1 MSSTNPGLSVDIP
14 PITPSA
20 DPLSPIRLII
30 MASGSGTTFT
40 AIHRA
45 IREKIINAEI
55 VCLVSNKDECGAL
68 SYAKENDVKCV
79 SLPWS
84 PSKSY
89 SYTREEYDT
98 LLANEIHQHPHDLI
112 VLAGWMHVLGKSFTS
127 VFKNTINLHPAL
139 PGSFKGADCIE
150 KAYNAFKTGSIK
162 ETGSMVHYVTDDL
175 DRGEVVDSIRVP
187 IYSTDTLSN
196 VTDRVKSHE
205 KGLVI
210 GAIQKIIKKRNSS
223 HIDDMTRQVYRG
235 KVRNVYDIGFDCL
248 LLEATDRASA
258 FDRHICE
265 VPHKGHLLNDMSAW
279 WFNKTS
285 DIVPNHHLYSAGKYT
300 IVKKCI
306 PFKIEVVVRGY
317 ITGSTSTSLWTHYK
331 NGSRNYCGNVLPEGL
346 IQHQKLECPIL
357 TPTTKD
363 VEDKPISPDDIVA
376 EGYMTKADRDYVFDR
391 AMKLF
396 EYGQRVADA
405 AGLILVD
412 TKYEFGQTSDGQI
425 VLIDELHTCD
435 SSRYWVRDSY
445 AQRMEERK
453 SPEKL
458 DKDQIR
464 DWVKSQCDPYKEEIP
479 TVPEDVIKKV
489 SECYQKYFDMLT
501 QSAHEYHPNV
511 TAQEV
516 TRGYFEKVHD
526 NICVIL
532 SGSVKDEKHVT
543 KLGNELKKQG
553 IYSLSYVSSAHKN
566 TREVLGILDEYN
578 SYKDN
583 YAAAA
588 RRKIVWITV
597 AGRSNA
603 LSGVVS
609 ANSPYPVIA
618 CPPFADKM
626 DMTVN
631 INSTLQCPSAVP
643 VMTVLEPSNVAL
655 CVKKMFSL

>member
-1 MSSTNPGLSVDIP
+1 MSSTNPGLAVDIP
-14 PITPSA
+14 PMTPASE
-20 DPLSPIRLII
+20 PLSPMRLVV
-30 MASGSGTTFT
+30 MASGTGSTFI

-45 IREKIINAEI
+45 IQEKILNAEI
-55 VCLVSNKDECGAL
+55 ACLVSNNVDCGAVA
-68 SYAKENDVKCV
+68 YARENNVNHV
-79 SLPWS
+79 VLEWNAENL
-84 PSKSY
+84 
-89 SYTREEYDT
+89 TRAQYDT
-98 LLANEIHQHPHDLI
+98 ALSNEVHQHPHDLI

-139 PGSFKGADCIE
+139 PGSFTGMDCVE
-150 KAYNAFKTGSIK
+150 KAYNAFKTGGIK
-162 ETGSMVHYVTDDL
+162 ETGSMVHYVTEDL
-175 DRGEVVDSIRVP
+175 DRGEVVDFVRVP
-187 IYSTDTLSN
+187 IYSDDTLA
-196 VTDRVKSHE
+196 VLTERVKSHE
-205 KGLVI
+205 KGLII
-210 GAIQKIIKKRNSS
+210 GAIQKLVHKRNAE
-223 HIDDMTRQVYRG
+223 HIEGMEKLVYRG
-235 KVRNVYDIGFDCL
+235 KVRNVYDIGFGCL

-265 VPHKGHLLNDMSAW
+265 IPHKGNLLNDMSAW
-279 WFNKTS
+279 WFDKTK
-285 DIVPNHHLYSAGKYT
+285 DIVPNHHLYSAGRYT
-300 IVKKCI
+300 VVKKCV

-346 IQHQKLECPIL
+346 VQHQKLDHPIL

-363 VEDKPISPDDIVA
+363 IEDKPISPEDIVA
-376 EGYMTKADRDYVFDR
+376 EGYMTASDRDFVFKR
-391 AMKLF
+391 AMELF

-412 TKYEFGQTSDGQI
+412 TKYEFGTTEDGQI

-435 SSRYWVRDSY
+435 SSRYWVKESY
-445 AQRMEERK
+445 EERMAAGQ

-458 DKDQIR
+458 DKDQVR
-464 DWVKSQCDPYKEEIP
+464 DWVKSQCDPYKDEIP
-479 TVPEDVIKKV
+479 TVPADVIQKV
-489 SECYQKYFDMLT
+489 TDCYQKYFDMIT
-501 QSAHEYHPNV
+501 QSDNGYHPNV
-511 TAQEV
+511 SANEV
-516 TRGYFEKVHD
+516 VRNYFEKVHD

-566 TREVLGILDEYN
+566 TREVLSILDEYN
-578 SYKDN
+578 NYKNN

-609 ANSPYPVIA
+609 ANTPYPVIA

-655 CVKKMFSL
+655 CVSKMFSL

>member
-1 MSSTNPGLSVDIP
+1 MSSTNPGLAVDIP
-14 PITPSA
+14 PMTPA
-20 DPLSPIRLII
+20 AEPLSPMRLVV
-30 MASGSGTTFT
+30 MASGTGSTFI

-45 IREKIINAEI
+45 IQEKILNAEI
-55 VCLVSNKDECGAL
+55 ACLVSNNIDCGAVA
-68 SYAKENDVKCV
+68 YARENNVNHVVLEWNAKNC
-79 SLPWS
+79 P
-84 PSKSY
+84 
-89 SYTREEYDT
+89 RAQYDT
-98 LLANEIHQHPHDLI
+98 VLANELHQHPHDLI
-112 VLAGWMHVLGKSFTS
+112 VLAGWMHVLGKYFTS

-139 PGSFKGADCIE
+139 PGSFTGMDCIE
-150 KAYNAFKTGSIK
+150 KAYNAFKTGGIK
-162 ETGSMVHYVTDDL
+162 ETGSMVHYVTEDL
-175 DRGEVVDSIRVP
+175 DRGEVVDFVRVP
-187 IYSTDTLSN
+187 IYSHDTLA
-196 VTDRVKSHE
+196 VLTERVKSHE
-205 KGLVI
+205 KGLII
-210 GAIQKIIKKRNSS
+210 GAIQKLVHRRNAE
-223 HIDDMTRQVYRG
+223 HIEGMEKLVYRG
-235 KVRNVYDIGFDCL
+235 KVRNVYDIGFGCL

-265 VPHKGHLLNDMSAW
+265 IPHKGNLLNDMSAW
-279 WFNKTS
+279 WFDKTK
-285 DIVPNHHLYSAGKYT
+285 DIVPNHHLYSAGRYT
-300 IVKKCI
+300 VVKKCV

-346 IQHQKLECPIL
+346 VQHQKLDHPIL

-363 VEDKPISPDDIVA
+363 IEDKPISPEDIVT
-376 EGYMTKADRDYVFDR
+376 EGYMTASDRDFVFKR
-391 AMKLF
+391 AMELF

-412 TKYEFGQTSDGQI
+412 TKYEFGTTEDGQI

-435 SSRYWVRDSY
+435 SSRYWVKESY
-445 AQRMEERK
+445 EERMAAGQ

-458 DKDQIR
+458 DKDQVR
-464 DWVKSQCDPYKEEIP
+464 DWVKSQCDPYKDEIP
-479 TVPEDVIKKV
+479 TVPTDVIQKV
-489 SECYQKYFDMLT
+489 TDCYQKYFDMIT
-501 QSAHEYHPNV
+501 QSDNGYHPNV
-511 TAQEV
+511 SANEV
-516 TRGYFEKVHD
+516 VRNYFEKVHD

-543 KLGNELKKQG
+543 KLGNELKKKG

-566 TREVLGILDEYN
+566 TREVLAILDEYN
-578 SYKDN
+578 NYKNN

-609 ANSPYPVIA
+609 ANTPYPVIA

-655 CVKKMFSL
+655 CVGKMFSL

>member
-1 MSSTNPGLSVDIP
+1 MSSTNPGLAVDIP
-14 PITPSA
+14 PMTPASE
-20 DPLSPIRLII
+20 PLSPMRLVI
-30 MASGSGTTFT
+30 MASGTGSTFT

-45 IREKIINAEI
+45 IQEKILNAEI
-55 VCLVSNKDECGAL
+55 TCLVSNNVDCGAVA
-68 SYAKENDVKCV
+68 YARENNVNHV
-79 SLPWS
+79 VLEWNAENL
-84 PSKSY
+84 
-89 SYTREEYDT
+89 TRAQYDT
-98 LLANEIHQHPHDLI
+98 ALANELHQHPHDLI

-139 PGSFKGADCIE
+139 PGSFTGMDCVE
-150 KAYNAFKTGSIK
+150 KAYNAFKTGGIK
-162 ETGSMVHYVTDDL
+162 ETGSMVHYVTEDL
-175 DRGEVVDSIRVP
+175 DRGEVVDFVRVP
-187 IYSTDTLSN
+187 IYSHDTLA
-196 VTDRVKSHE
+196 VLTERVKSHE
-205 KGLVI
+205 KGLII
-210 GAIQKIIKKRNSS
+210 GAIQKLVHRRNAE
-223 HIDDMTRQVYRG
+223 HIEGMEKLVYRG
-235 KVRNVYDIGFDCL
+235 KVRNVYDIGFGCL

-265 VPHKGHLLNDMSAW
+265 IPHKGNLLNDMSAW
-279 WFNKTS
+279 WFDKTK
-285 DIVPNHHLYSAGKYT
+285 DIVPNHHLYSAGRYT
-300 IVKKCI
+300 VVKKCV

-346 IQHQKLECPIL
+346 VQHQKLDHPIL

-363 VEDKPISPDDIVA
+363 IEDKPISPEDIVI
-376 EGYMTKADRDYVFDR
+376 EGYMTASDRDFVFKR
-391 AMKLF
+391 AMELF
-396 EYGQRVADA
+396 EYGQSVADA

-412 TKYEFGQTSDGQI
+412 TKYEFGTTEDGEI

-435 SSRYWVRDSY
+435 SSRYWVKKSY
-445 AQRMEERK
+445 EERMAAK
-453 SPEKL
+453 QSPEKL
-458 DKDQIR
+458 DKDQVR
-464 DWVKSQCDPYKEEIP
+464 DWVKSQCDPYKDEIP
-479 TVPEDVIKKV
+479 TVPADVIQKV
-489 SECYQKYFDMLT
+489 TDCYQKYFDMIT
-501 QSAHEYHPNV
+501 QTDNGYHPNV
-511 TAQEV
+511 SANEV
-516 TRGYFEKVHD
+516 IRNYFEKVHD

-566 TREVLGILDEYN
+566 TREVLSILDEYN
-578 SYKDN
+578 NYKNN

-609 ANSPYPVIA
+609 ANTPYPVIA

-655 CVKKMFSL
+655 CVGKMFSL

>member
-1 MSSTNPGLSVDIP
+1 MSSTNPGLAVDIP
-14 PITPSA
+14 PMTPASE
-20 DPLSPIRLII
+20 PLSPMRLVV
-30 MASGSGTTFT
+30 MASGTGSTFI

-45 IREKIINAEI
+45 IQEKILNAEI
-55 VCLVSNKDECGAL
+55 ACLVSNNVDCGAVA
-68 SYAKENDVKCV
+68 YARENNINHVV
-79 SLPWS
+79 LEWNAENL
-84 PSKSY
+84 
-89 SYTREEYDT
+89 TRAQYDT
-98 LLANEIHQHPHDLI
+98 ALSNEIHQHPHDLI

-139 PGSFKGADCIE
+139 PGSFTGMDCVE
-150 KAYNAFKTGSIK
+150 KAYNAFKTGGIK
-162 ETGSMVHYVTDDL
+162 ETGSMVHYVTEDL
-175 DRGEVVDSIRVP
+175 DRGEVVDFVRVP
-187 IYSTDTLSN
+187 IYSDDTLA
-196 VTDRVKSHE
+196 VLTERVKSHE
-205 KGLVI
+205 KGLII
-210 GAIQKIIKKRNSS
+210 GAIQKLVHKRNAE
-223 HIDDMTRQVYRG
+223 HIEGMEKLVYRG
-235 KVRNVYDIGFDCL
+235 KVRNVYDIGFGCL

-265 VPHKGHLLNDMSAW
+265 IPHKGNLLNDMSAW
-279 WFNKTS
+279 WFDKTK
-285 DIVPNHHLYSAGKYT
+285 DIVPNHHLYSAGRYT
-300 IVKKCI
+300 VVKKCV

-346 IQHQKLECPIL
+346 VQHQKLDHPIL

-363 VEDKPISPDDIVA
+363 IEDKPISPEDIVA
-376 EGYMTKADRDYVFDR
+376 EGYMTASDRDFVFKR
-391 AMKLF
+391 AMELF

-412 TKYEFGQTSDGQI
+412 TKYEFGTTEDGQI

-435 SSRYWVRDSY
+435 SSRYWVKESY
-445 AQRMEERK
+445 EERMAAK
-453 SPEKL
+453 QSPEKL
-458 DKDQIR
+458 DKDQVR
-464 DWVKSQCDPYKEEIP
+464 DWVKSQCDPYKDEIP
-479 TVPEDVIKKV
+479 TVPADVIQKV
-489 SECYQKYFDMLT
+489 TDCYQKYFDMIT
-501 QSAHEYHPNV
+501 QSDNGYHPNV
-511 TAQEV
+511 SANEV
-516 TRGYFEKVHD
+516 VRNYFEKVHD

-543 KLGNELKKQG
+543 KLGNELKKKG

-566 TREVLGILDEYN
+566 TREVLAILDEYN
-578 SYKDN
+578 NYKNN

-609 ANSPYPVIA
+609 ANTPYPVIA

-655 CVKKMFSL
+655 CVGKMFSL

>member
-1 MSSTNPGLSVDIP
+1 MNSTNPGLAVDIP
-14 PITPSA
+14 PMTPA
-20 DPLSPIRLII
+20 TEPLSPMRLVV
-30 MASGSGTTFT
+30 MASGTGSTFI

-45 IREKIINAEI
+45 IQEKILNAEI
-55 VCLVSNKDECGAL
+55 ACLVSNNADCGAVA
-68 SYAKENDVKCV
+68 YARENNVNHV
-79 SLPWS
+79 VLEWNAENL
-84 PSKSY
+84 
-89 SYTREEYDT
+89 TRPQYDT
-98 LLANEIHQHPHDLI
+98 VLSNEVHQHPHDLI

-139 PGSFKGADCIE
+139 PGSFSGMDCIQ
-150 KAYNAFKTGSIK
+150 KAYNAFKTGGIK
-162 ETGSMVHYVTDDL
+162 ETGSMVHYVTEEL
-175 DRGEVVDSIRVP
+175 DRGEVIDFVRVP
-187 IYSTDTLSN
+187 IYSNDTLASL
-196 VTDRVKSHE
+196 TERVKSHE
-205 KGLVI
+205 KGLII
-210 GAIQKIIKKRNSS
+210 GAIQKLVHKRNAE
-223 HIDDMTRQVYRG
+223 HIEGMEKLVYRG
-235 KVRNVYDIGFDCL
+235 KVRNVYDIGFGCL

-265 VPHKGHLLNDMSAW
+265 VPNKGNLLNDMSAW
-279 WFNKTS
+279 WFDKTK
-285 DIVPNHHLYSAGKYT
+285 DIVPNHHLYSAGRYT
-300 IVKKCI
+300 VVKKCV

-331 NGSRNYCGNVLPEGL
+331 NGSRNYCGNILPEGL
-346 IQHQKLECPIL
+346 IQHQKLDHPIL

-363 VEDKPISPDDIVA
+363 IEDKPISPEDIVA
-376 EGYMTKADRDYVFDR
+376 EGYMTAGDRDYVFKR
-391 AMKLF
+391 AMELF
-396 EYGQRVADA
+396 EFGQRVADA

-412 TKYEFGQTSDGQI
+412 TKYEFGTTGDGRI

-435 SSRYWVRDSY
+435 SSRYWVKDSY
-445 AQRMEERK
+445 EERMAAGQ

-458 DKDQIR
+458 DKDQVR
-464 DWVKSQCDPYKEEIP
+464 DWVKSQCDPYKDEIP
-479 TVPEDVIKKV
+479 TVPADVIQKV
-489 SECYQKYFDMLT
+489 SDCYQKYFDMIT
-501 QSAHEYHPNV
+501 QSDNGYHPNV
-511 TAQEV
+511 SANEV
-516 TRGYFEKVHD
+516 VRNYFEKVHD

-543 KLGNELKKQG
+543 KLGNELKKKG

-566 TREVLGILDEYN
+566 TREVLAILDEYN
-578 SYKDN
+578 NYKNN

-655 CVKKMFSL
+655 CVGKMFSL